1 MNNSEKL
8 LNVFSN
14 ALGIRKEK
22 VNEDLAY
29 QTFPQWDSI
38 SHMVLI
44 TELEDTFDIRLD
56 DKDVLQMDTYSNVKS
71 QLKKYNISFD

>member
-71 QLKKYNISFD
+71 QLQKYNISFD